1 MKNLL
6 DNKIFKIIFGIV
18 KLIFVVLIC
27 LYLAFIIIQNV
38 SGNRSVFGY
47 RMFDIASSSMSG
59 VYEVHD
65 VILVKDYDT
74 NKLKVGED
82 IVYNGERAGL
92 DGKLVTHRII
102 KIENNE
108 KDGGRVFTTKGVK
121 NEVEDPA
128 IKDDQIIGK
137 VVGIVPVISPVNH
150 IVKSQVGFFLC
161 VFCPIVIIISLEVFA
176 TLTEMKEEKLEIEK
190 EEKKETDEAKEN
202 DDEKETEEEIDTD
215 EAKENDDEKETE
227 EEIDTEEE
235 KENDDEKETEEEKE
249 NDDEKETEEEIEVL
263 DIGESTSEE
272 DNDEEELD
280 ENNSEDDD
288 LVLKIDKFKIVDDDE

>member
-59 VYEVHD
+59 AYEVHD

-74 NKLKVGED
+74 NKLKVGDD

-190 EEKKETDEAKEN
+190 EEEKKAKEN
-202 DDEKETEEEIDTD
+202 DDEKE
-215 EAKENDDEKETE
+215 N
-227 EEIDTEEE
+227 
-235 KENDDEKETEEEKE
+235 
-249 NDDEKETEEEIEVL
+249 EEEIEIL

-288 LVLKIDKFKIVDDDE
+288 LVLKIDKFKIVDDDDE

>member
-190 EEKKETDEAKEN
+190 EEKKETEEEIDTDEEKEN

-227 EEIDTEEE
+227 EEI
-235 KENDDEKETEEEKE
+235 
-249 NDDEKETEEEIEVL
+249 EIL

>member
-1 MKNLL
+1 MEKIL

-18 KLIFVVLIC
+18 KAVFFITIC

-65 VILVKDYDT
+65 VILVKDFDT
-74 NKLKVGED
+74 NKLKVGDD

-102 KIENNE
+102 AIENNE

-121 NEVEDPA
+121 NDIEDPA
-128 IKDDQIIGK
+128 IYDDQVLGK

-150 IVKSQVGFFLC
+150 IVKSQLGFFLC

-176 TLTEMKEEKLEIEK
+176 TLNEMKEEKLEIANEK
-190 EEKKETDEAKEN
+190 ESDNNKEKKEE
-202 DDEKETEEEIDTD
+202 ETEILEM
-215 EAKENDDEKETE
+215 
-227 EEIDTEEE
+227 EEE
-235 KENDDEKETEEEKE
+235 KE
-249 NDDEKETEEEIEVL
+249 
-263 DIGESTSEE
+263 E
-272 DNDEEELD
+272 DNSDDIELK
-280 ENNSEDDD
+280 
-288 LVLKIDKFKIVDDDE
+288 VDKFLIEDSKD

>member
-1 MKNLL
+1 MEKIL

-18 KLIFVVLIC
+18 KAVFFITIC

-65 VILVKDYDT
+65 VILVKDFDT
-74 NKLKVGED
+74 NKLKVGDD

-102 KIENNE
+102 AIENNE

-121 NEVEDPA
+121 NDIEDPA
-128 IKDDQIIGK
+128 IYDDQVLGK

-150 IVKSQVGFFLC
+150 IVKSQLGFFLC

-176 TLTEMKEEKLEIEK
+176 TLNEMKEEKLEIANEKETDNNKEEK
-190 EEKKETDEAKEN
+190 EE
-202 DDEKETEEEIDTD
+202 ETEILEM
-215 EAKENDDEKETE
+215 
-227 EEIDTEEE
+227 EEE
-235 KENDDEKETEEEKE
+235 KEADNSDD
-249 NDDEKETEEEIEVL
+249 IE
-263 DIGESTSEE
+263 
-272 DNDEEELD
+272 
-280 ENNSEDDD
+280 
-288 LVLKIDKFKIVDDDE
+288 LKVDKFLIEDSND

>member
-74 NKLKVGED
+74 NKLKVGDD

-215 EAKENDDEKETE
+215 EAKENDDEKE
-227 EEIDTEEE
+227 
-235 KENDDEKETEEEKE
+235 N
-249 NDDEKETEEEIEVL
+249 EEEIEIL

-280 ENNSEDDD
+280 VNNSEDDD

>member
-47 RMFDIASSSMSG
+47 RMFDIASSSMSC

-74 NKLKVGED
+74 NKLKVGDD

-128 IKDDQIIGK
+128 IKDDQVIGK

-190 EEKKETDEAKEN
+190 EEEKKAKEN

-215 EAKENDDEKETE
+215 EAKETDEEKETE
-227 EEIDTEEE
+227 EEIDTDEE
-235 KENDDEKETEEEKE
+235 KENDDEKE
-249 NDDEKETEEEIEVL
+249 NEEEIEIL

>member
-1 MKNLL
+1 MEKIL

-18 KLIFVVLIC
+18 KAVFCITIC

-65 VILVKDYDT
+65 VILVKDFDT
-74 NKLKVGED
+74 NKLKVGDD

-102 KIENNE
+102 AIENNE

-121 NEVEDPA
+121 NDIEDPA
-128 IKDDQIIGK
+128 IYDDQVLGK

-150 IVKSQVGFFLC
+150 IVKSQLGFFLC

-176 TLTEMKEEKLEIEK
+176 TLNEMKEEKLEIANEKETDNNKEEK
-190 EEKKETDEAKEN
+190 EE
-202 DDEKETEEEIDTD
+202 ETEILEM
-215 EAKENDDEKETE
+215 
-227 EEIDTEEE
+227 EEE
-235 KENDDEKETEEEKE
+235 KE
-249 NDDEKETEEEIEVL
+249 
-263 DIGESTSEE
+263 E
-272 DNDEEELD
+272 DNSDDIELK
-280 ENNSEDDD
+280 
-288 LVLKIDKFKIVDDDE
+288 VDKFLIEDSKD

>member
-190 EEKKETDEAKEN
+190 EEEKKAKEN

-215 EAKENDDEKETE
+215 EEKE
-227 EEIDTEEE
+227 I
-235 KENDDEKETEEEKE
+235 
-249 NDDEKETEEEIEVL
+249 EEEIEIL

-280 ENNSEDDD
+280 VNNSEDDD

>member
-190 EEKKETDEAKEN
+190 EEEKKAKEN

-215 EAKENDDEKETE
+215 EEKE
-227 EEIDTEEE
+227 I
-235 KENDDEKETEEEKE
+235 
-249 NDDEKETEEEIEVL
+249 EEEIEIL

>member
-74 NKLKVGED
+74 NKLKVGDD

-190 EEKKETDEAKEN
+190 EEEKKAKEN

-215 EAKENDDEKETE
+215 EAKETDYEKET
-227 EEIDTEEE
+227 DEE
-235 KENDDEKETEEEKE
+235 KEN
-249 NDDEKETEEEIEVL
+249 EEEIEIL

>member
-74 NKLKVGED
+74 NKLKVGDD

-92 DGKLVTHRII
+92 DGKLITHRII

-121 NEVEDPA
+121 NEIEDPA
-128 IKDDQIIGK
+128 IKDDQVIGK

-176 TLTEMKEEKLEIEK
+176 TLAEMKEEKLEIEK
-190 EEKKETDEAKEN
+190 EEEKENDEVKEN

-215 EAKENDDEKETE
+215 EAKENDEAKETDE
-227 EEIDTEEE
+227 A
-235 KENDDEKETEEEKE
+235 KEN
-249 NDDEKETEEEIEVL
+249 EEEIEIL
-263 DIGESTSEE
+263 DIGESTIEEEKEE
-272 DNDEEELD
+272 DLD

-288 LVLKIDKFKIVDDDE
+288 LVLKVDKFKIVDDDE

>member
-1 MKNLL
+1 MEKIL

-18 KLIFVVLIC
+18 KAVFFITIC

-65 VILVKDYDT
+65 VILVKDFDT
-74 NKLKVGED
+74 NKLKVGDD

-102 KIENNE
+102 AIENNE

-121 NEVEDPA
+121 NDIEDPA
-128 IKDDQIIGK
+128 IYDDQVLGK

-150 IVKSQVGFFLC
+150 IVKSQLGFFLC

-176 TLTEMKEEKLEIEK
+176 TLNEMKEEKLEIANEKETDNNKEEK
-190 EEKKETDEAKEN
+190 EE
-202 DDEKETEEEIDTD
+202 ETEILEM
-215 EAKENDDEKETE
+215 
-227 EEIDTEEE
+227 EEE
-235 KENDDEKETEEEKE
+235 KE
-249 NDDEKETEEEIEVL
+249 
-263 DIGESTSEE
+263 E
-272 DNDEEELD
+272 DNSDDIELK
-280 ENNSEDDD
+280 
-288 LVLKIDKFKIVDDDE
+288 VDKFLIEDSND

>member
-74 NKLKVGED
+74 NKLKVGDD

-92 DGKLVTHRII
+92 DGKLITHRII

-121 NEVEDPA
+121 NEIEDPA
-128 IKDDQIIGK
+128 IKDDQVIGK

-176 TLTEMKEEKLEIEK
+176 TLAEMKEEKLEIEK
-190 EEKKETDEAKEN
+190 EEEKENDEVKEN

-215 EAKENDDEKETE
+215 EAKENDEAKETDE
-227 EEIDTEEE
+227 A
-235 KENDDEKETEEEKE
+235 KEN
-249 NDDEKETEEEIEVL
+249 EEEIEIL
-263 DIGESTSEE
+263 DIGESTIEE
-272 DNDEEELD
+272 EKEEELD

-288 LVLKIDKFKIVDDDE
+288 LVLKVDKFKIVDDDE

>member
-190 EEKKETDEAKEN
+190 EEEKKAKEN

-215 EAKENDDEKETE
+215 EAKETDDEKET
-227 EEIDTEEE
+227 DEE
-235 KENDDEKETEEEKE
+235 KEN
-249 NDDEKETEEEIEVL
+249 EEEIEIL